1 VGDGARERKTDSDGA
16 PSARDEE
23 QDATGAFDIITAAEA
38 PNSSEK
44 ENK

>member
-1 VGDGARERKTDSDGA
+1 VGDGARERKRDRDGA

-23 QDATGAFDIITAAEA
+23 QDATGAFDILTAAEA

-44 ENK
+44 EKK